1 LPIRVTL
8 VLLMPENYSMKS
20 QQKKQFI
27 AALKSKVSTKVDV
40 VELANQLLS
49 GNTIALSK
57 AITLVESNKRE
68 DSLVAAELMRIILP
82 HSGKS
87 KRIGI
92 SGVPGAGKSTF
103 IEALGMALIK
113 SNLKVAVLAVDPS
126 SEVGKGSILGDKTR
140 MEQLSAN
147 ANAFIR
153 PSAASGTLGGVARKT
168 REAIYC
174 CEAAGYDVVLIETVG
189 VGQSETAVNSMVDFF
204 LLIAISGAGDE
215 LQGIKRG
222 IMEMV
227 HAVVINKADG
237 ENIHKAK
244 LAKTEVKRALH
255 FYPQFSSGW
264 SPETLVCSAI
274 ENKGIGE
281 VWTIIETYFEKYD
294 AYIHQNRKWQA
305 KWWLK
310 ESIEEEVIAQFYL
323 NKAVEKELP
332 IIEKDVV
339 EMKLSVSEALLKL
352 MTLNKE

>member
-1 LPIRVTL
+1 LPTLGTL
-8 VLLMPENYSMKS
+8 VLLTPENYSMKS

-27 AALKSKVSTKVDV
+27 AALKSKVSTKVDA

-68 DSLVAAELMRIILP
+68 DNLLAAELMRIILP
-82 HSGKS
+82 HSGRS

-103 IEALGMALIK
+103 IEALGMSLIK

-237 ENIHKAK
+237 ENILKAK

-264 SPETLVCSAI
+264 SPETLVCSALK
-274 ENKGIGE
+274 NTGIGE
-281 VWTIIETYFEKYD
+281 VWTLIETYFEKY
-294 AYIHQNRKWQA
+294 AIYIHQNRKWQA

-323 NKAVEKELP
+323 NKSVEKELP

-352 MTLNKE
+352 ISLNKI

>member
-1 LPIRVTL
+1 MLIRVTL

-68 DSLVAAELMRIILP
+68 DSLLAAELMRIILP

-103 IEALGMALIK
+103 IEALGMSLIK

-168 REAIYC
+168 R
-174 CEAAGYDVVLIETVG
+174 
-189 VGQSETAVNSMVDFF
+189 
-204 LLIAISGAGDE
+204 
-215 LQGIKRG
+215 
-222 IMEMV
+222 
-227 HAVVINKADG
+227 
-237 ENIHKAK
+237 
-244 LAKTEVKRALH
+244 
-255 FYPQFSSGW
+255 
-264 SPETLVCSAI
+264 
-274 ENKGIGE
+274 
-281 VWTIIETYFEKYD
+281 
-294 AYIHQNRKWQA
+294 
-305 KWWLK
+305 
-310 ESIEEEVIAQFYL
+310 
-323 NKAVEKELP
+323 
-332 IIEKDVV
+332 
-339 EMKLSVSEALLKL
+339 
-352 MTLNKE
+352 